1 MLTKDSATRDPR
13 AANWSLLC
21 AGVLVMQIF
30 FLGSLPFEL
39 FEPWDKMFHFLA
51 YSAVTL
57 LAWIATDG
65 RRPLPL
71 VAGVMGLA
79 MLDEIRQAAI
89 PARSADVSD
98 FFTGALAVIITGAVL
113 FWLTGA
119 GKRGQTGG
127 IADPNLGAK

>member
-1 MLTKDSATRDPR
+1 
-13 AANWSLLC
+13 
-21 AGVLVMQIF
+21 VLVIQIF
-30 FLGSLPFEL
+30 ALGSLPYEL
-39 FEPWDKMFHFLA
+39 LEPWDKIFHFIA

-65 RRPLPL
+65 RRPLPV

-89 PARSADVSD
+89 PARTADVSD

-113 FWLTGA
+113 FHLTRA
-119 GKRGQTGG
+119 GKSKGTKPC
-127 IADPNLGAK
+127 AES